1 MFCWQALT
9 VHFNYGGNWTALFC
23 IRPGMPVPR
32 FLRSERL
39 YLFQTGGGYD
49 GMVYHLIAHDPWM
62 RKGSPR
68 AIAGVPHFYQRIL
81 VPALAWTL
89 ALGQDRW
96 VHAAYFAVILGFVFL
111 GVYWTSRFLS
121 RIGRAPAWGLLF
133 ALTPAAII
141 SMDRMTVDVALT
153 ALAAGFAFYAD
164 DSPGP
169 AVFAILAAAA
179 LARETGL
186 LIIAGYVIYLFT
198 RRNIRGAL
206 LAASAALPALA
217 WAAVL
222 LRFGPP
228 EAQKW
233 GTWIPF
239 AGFVDRVIYPSVYE
253 VSRVANAGAQL
264 FDLIALAGVAL
275 ALVQASRLLI
285 RRSWNARAPAIYV
298 LALAVVFIGSR
309 PLWDDAF
316 GFGRVL
322 SPFLL
327 LAALEYA
334 AGGPAIAFLP
344 IFLVDA
350 RISLNF
356 ISQIAG
362 VFRGV
367 FGI

>member
-1 MFCWQALT
+1 MLVLAALT
-9 VHFNYGGNWTALFC
+9 VHYNYGGNWTALYLHPPGHARSPVSPIGAAVPFPNQRRLRRAGLPPDRA
-23 IRPGMPVPR
+23 RPVDA
-32 FLRSERL
+32 
-39 YLFQTGGGYD
+39 Q
-49 GMVYHLIAHDPWM
+49 
-62 RKGSPR
+62 GSPR
-68 AIAGVPHFYQRIL
+68 AIAGVPISYQRIL

-111 GVYWTSRFLS
+111 GVYWLAVPIADRP
-121 RIGRAPAWGLLF
+121 GAGLG
-133 ALTPAAII
+133 AAIRPYARRNHFGGPH
-141 SMDRMTVDVALT
+141 DGGHRAA

-169 AVFAILAAAA
+169 AVFAVLAAAA

-217 WAAVL
+217 WSVVL

-233 GTWIPF
+233 GSWIPF
-239 AGFVDRVIYPSVYE
+239 AGFVDRVIHPSVYH
-253 VSRVANAGAQL
+253 VSRVANAGAQV
-264 FDLIALAGVAL
+264 FDLMALAGVAL
-275 ALVQASRLLI
+275 ALVQAARLLI
-285 RRSWNARAPAIYV
+285 RRRWNARTPAIYV

-309 PLWDDAF
+309 PLWDDAY

-334 AGGPAIAFLP
+334 AGGPVIAFLP

-350 RISLNF
+350 RIGLNF

-362 VFRGV
+362 VFRGI